1 MTLTIDPELTGEKLP
16 IPRLVRVM
24 RYEHA
29 ERGGGPVLELS
40 GRAELAFGAAEQD
53 RVTGAAIEVADPS
66 MSRRHAVLESR
77 GRFLWEVRDLGSK
90 NGTFV
95 DGKQISAATLLQDG
109 SLLEM
114 GRTAWVFRIVP
125 MGAPE
130 HVAFGP
136 TRSFSPKMFH
146 VVALLDN
153 VARTTIPVLLSGETG
168 TGKEVFAREL
178 HDRSGRKGRFIAVN
192 CGALTE
198 SLIESELFGHKKGAF
213 TGAAEA
219 RVGHVQAADGGTL
232 LLDEIGDMPLPAQV
246 RLLRVLQ
253 EGEVVP
259 LGETTPRKVDVRIVA
274 ASHKNLSAMIEAGT
288 FRADLYARLN
298 GVALEMPRLADRRED
313 LGEIIAHVARSG
325 AGGRPG
331 PVRIGVASA
340 RALLLYGWPY
350 NVRELVRVIEAAIP
364 QAKDGRIERAHLPE
378 RVFAAPEPAPS
389 RPSLPAPEKPLDAE
403 EEALKKQIIETLAAH
418 GGNVTRAAEA
428 LGKRR
433 QQLQRWMRRFNIGG
447 ADD

>member
-16 IPRLVRVM
+16 MPRLVRVM

-29 ERGGGPVLELS
+29 EQGGGPVIELS
-40 GRAELAFGAAEQD
+40 GRSELEFGAVEQD
-53 RVTGAAIEVADPS
+53 DPS

-95 DGKQISAATLLQDG
+95 DGRQVTTATLQDG

-114 GRTAWVFRIVP
+114 GRTAWIFRIVP
-125 MGAPE
+125 MGAPA
-130 HVAFGP
+130 HVSFGP
-136 TRSFSPKMFH
+136 TRSFSPKMLH
-146 VVALLDN
+146 VVSLLDN
-153 VARTTIPVLLSGETG
+153 VAKTTIPVLLSGETG

-178 HDRSGRKGRFIAVN
+178 HDRSGRSGRFIAVN

-313 LGEIIAHVARSG
+313 LGEIIKHVAG
-325 AGGRPG
+325 ASN
-331 PVRIGVASA
+331 VRISVASA
-340 RALLLYGWPY
+340 RALLLYKWPY

-364 QAKDGRIERAHLPE
+364 QAKDGRIERAHLPD
-378 RVFAAPEPAPS
+378 RVFTAPLAAEPSKSAS
-389 RPSLPAPEKPLDAE
+389 VGTAKPLDAE
-403 EEALKKQIIETLAAH
+403 EEALKKQIVETLAAH

-433 QQLQRWMRRFNIGG
+433 QQLQRWMRRFQIGG